1 MADQQDLIPP
11 DEWMDVD
18 VEDLEREYLQLS
30 AHMARAG
37 KLKSDARRAVSEA
50 KIEQRHAEV
59 ALKQITAMLY
69 LKYRRDPALCIE
81 DSKGKP
87 KPPSEGAIDSAVI
100 VDDEYQN
107 AQANVLEAELAAVD
121 AQHVFDR
128 CWEAMEALKV
138 KASALNSAA
147 ADRRSELQSDP
158 NLRRM
163 AREMR
168 ESG

>member
-18 VEDLEREYLQLS
+18 TDELEREYLQLS

-50 KIEQRHAEV
+50 KLEVRHAEI
-59 ALKQITAMLY
+59 ALEQIEALLY
-69 LKYRRDPALCIE
+69 LKWRNHPDYCTE
-81 DSKGKP
+81 DSKGKT
-87 KPPSEGAIDSAVI
+87 KLPSETTINSAVK
-100 VDDEYQN
+100 VDPEFQN
-107 AQANVLEAELAAVD
+107 AQENVLEAELAAVD
-121 AQHVFDR
+121 AQHTFDR
-128 CWEAMEALKV
+128 CWEAMESLKI

-168 ESG
+168 EGG